1 MKQGRL
7 IAGLVAAALAIGVG
21 VWASGVFQTGGD
33 LSRFERDAKA
43 RAEAAKAQRATAGMF
58 RATVCSHGPCV
69 LVEAGGL
76 AFLVGAGTG
85 SAEGLVSRGL
95 MRADL
100 DGVLLNDFGL
110 GSVEGL
116 PGLRKAS
123 LAAGRA
129 EPLPVFGPEGA
140 LPAIDGAN
148 LMLTGTTNDSAR
160 LTVGVEG
167 GDQGL
172 EGMLVFDSG
181 VVAVR
186 AFPVS
191 EADARIYRID
201 FSGRSLLIA
210 GCSAKPDDLIAAA
223 RGAKQASA
231 IVAASSGKMLE
242 IERKAARTTGAP
254 LRDEAETCMSAEGII
269 DAAQQARLSAGLFSP
284 LVPAATDSLL
294 RRTWAESATI
304 PPDVPFALGEPGT
317 VLDLTA
323 QTPVIIHPR

>member
-1 MKQGRL
+1 VKRDRL
-7 IAGLVAAALAIGVG
+7 IAGLVAAALAVGVG
-21 VWASGVFQTGGD
+21 VWVSGVFQAGGG
-33 LSRFERDAKA
+33 LGRFERDAKA
-43 RAEAAKAQRATAGMF
+43 RAEAARPQRATAGMF
-58 RATVCSHGPCV
+58 RATVCAHAPCV

-95 MRADL
+95 MRPDL
-100 DGVLLNDFGL
+100 DGVLLNDFSL

-116 PGLRKAS
+116 PDLRKAS

-148 LMLTGTTNDSAR
+148 LMLTGTSSDSAR
-160 LTVGVEG
+160 LTVGVESE
-167 GDQGL
+167 DQGL
-172 EGMLVFDSG
+172 EGKMVFDSG

-223 RGAKQASA
+223 RGARQASA

-254 LRDEAETCMSAEGII
+254 LRDEAETCMSAEDVIK
-269 DAAQQARLSAGLFSP
+269 AAQEARLSAGLFSP
-284 LVPAATDSLL
+284 VVPATTDSLL
-294 RRTWAESATI
+294 RRTWADSATI
-304 PPDVPFALGEPGT
+304 PSGVHFALGEPGT

-323 QTPVIIHPR
+323 QTPAIMQPR